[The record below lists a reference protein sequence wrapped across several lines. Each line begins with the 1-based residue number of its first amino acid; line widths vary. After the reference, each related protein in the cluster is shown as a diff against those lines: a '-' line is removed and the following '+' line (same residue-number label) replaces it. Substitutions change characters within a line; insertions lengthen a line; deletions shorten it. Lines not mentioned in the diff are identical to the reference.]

1 MANLFFPQLSTGAI
15 AQYPIKKT
23 LVSRSITNLLPDGSM
38 ILQADPG
45 ASKLIWEMSFSE
57 LATADSQALQAHFE
71 ACYGPY
77 YAFTFIDPT
86 DNMLASSADLTN
98 TAWTKDPQIQIVA
111 GTADPSGGSSAFM
124 VTNAGSAP
132 QNISQRVAVPAG
144 YQYCFS
150 LFALSAVPAALTV
163 LRQGTSATATD
174 ILQVR
179 TAWTRFV
186 SSGQLNDSGTQ
197 FSIVITLNPGQQIK
211 LFGLQLEAQIQPS
224 RYRPTVA
231 NGGVYPL
238 CHWTSDTF
246 PLVAEAPN
254 LFSTGFAIETNL

>member
-1 MANLFFPQLSTGAI
+1 M
-15 AQYPIKKT
+15 
-23 LVSRSITNLLPDGSM
+23 SRSITNLLPDGSM

-57 LATADSQALQAHFE
+57 LATADAQALQAHFE

-86 DNMLASSADLTN
+86 DNMLASSTDLTN
-98 TAWTKDPQIQIVA
+98 TVWTKDPRIQIVA
-111 GTADPSGGSSAFM
+111 GAADPTGGFRAFAI
-124 VTNAGSAP
+124 TNAGSAL
-132 QNISQRVAVPAG
+132 QKISQQLTVPAG

-150 LFALSAVPAALTV
+150 LYAVSAVPAALTV
-163 LRQGTSATATD
+163 VRQGTTATASGD

-179 TAWTRFV
+179 TGWTRFV

-197 FSIVITLNPGQQIK
+197 FSVVITLTPGQQIT

-224 RYRPTVA
+224 RYRPTVG
-231 NGGVYPL
+231 NGGVYPQ

-246 PLVAEAPN
+246 PLVSDAPN
-254 LFSTGFAIETNL
+254 LFSTSFAIETNL